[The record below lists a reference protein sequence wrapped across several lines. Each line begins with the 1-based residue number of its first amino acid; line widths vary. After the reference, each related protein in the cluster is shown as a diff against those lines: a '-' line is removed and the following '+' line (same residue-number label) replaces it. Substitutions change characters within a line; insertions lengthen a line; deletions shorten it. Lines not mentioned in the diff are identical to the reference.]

1 MERIVNEKNKYNSI
15 ISILSL
21 NSIGLAAKKK
31 NRVNKTIETIV
42 NKVKEKSENTN
53 ANTSNGKKSI
63 FNKILRRNDKFSW
76 ELVWND
82 EFDGDTL
89 DSSKWSYRENDYPS
103 KNGNLVIELKKED
116 NKTVKIDGIDRKI
129 LYSSGAIHSKDKYSV
144 KYGKI

>member
-1 MERIVNEKNKYNSI
+1 M
-15 ISILSL
+15 
-21 NSIGLAAKKK
+21 
-31 NRVNKTIETIV
+31 
-42 NKVKEKSENTN
+42 
-53 ANTSNGKKSI
+53 
-63 FNKILRRNDKFSW
+63 
-76 ELVWND
+76 WND

-89 DSSKWSYRENDYPS
+89 DSSKWSYRENDYQY